1 MFLQTWD
8 LGPDV
13 KKRVFPN
20 ENWIVEPWTCNK
32 NTLDHFYVHYNNK
45 FCQFFLNKQTD
56 FHFLLGSYL
65 TVWIQVA
72 KHKAAN
78 RTLSTDFFF
87 SWNGT
92 LCPRSV
98 FTQVWITRE
107 SCFLWS
113 WELGWPD
120 GKTTNWYQT
129 RKGIH
134 QGCILSPYSFNFYAE
149 HIMRN
154 AGLDEAQAGIKISGE
169 NISNLRYSHDTTLM
183 AEREE

>member
-87 SWNGT
+87 FLMEWYIVSQECLYTGLNNQRVMFFVKLGIGVTWWQNNKLIPNQERNTPRLYIVT
-92 LCPRSV
+92 LL
-98 FTQVWITRE
+98 I
-107 SCFLWS
+107 
-113 WELGWPD
+113 
-120 GKTTNWYQT
+120 
-129 RKGIH
+129 
-134 QGCILSPYSFNFYAE
+134 
-149 HIMRN
+149 
-154 AGLDEAQAGIKISGE
+154 
-169 NISNLRYSHDTTLM
+169 
-183 AEREE
+183 